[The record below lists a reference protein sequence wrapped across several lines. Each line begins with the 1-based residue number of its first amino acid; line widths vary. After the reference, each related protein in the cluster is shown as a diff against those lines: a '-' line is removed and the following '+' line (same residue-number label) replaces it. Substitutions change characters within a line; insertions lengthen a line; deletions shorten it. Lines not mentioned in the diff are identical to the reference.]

1 MTNRT
6 PSASLTRRAIAVL
19 TAIALLGGGIVAVAS
34 PATAAPKP
42 GTKCKKI
49 GKVTANGLICK
60 RKNGKKVF
68 VRIPQSSTP
77 STTAPTPDQ
86 PPTGTPTSPEF
97 TAAEK
102 ETIKKAFEDSLT
114 GRQVDRT
121 FTEGDSLTQLIWH
134 MCANDRYGLL
144 SNLSFAGSGSTTSTE
159 IGTWRIVEAG
169 GIRNQVEA
177 VLIQMTPDD
186 ASTAPYT
193 LEIGAFADGR
203 VEANGRRAVVSP
215 SGEC

>member
-1 MTNRT
+1 MPIRT
-6 PSASLTRRAIAVL
+6 HPSARLAQRVIAVL
-19 TAIALLGGGIVAVAS
+19 TAMALLGGGIVAIAS

-42 GTKCKKI
+42 GAKCKKI

-68 VRIPQSSTP
+68 VRIPQGSTP
-77 STTAPTPDQ
+77 STTTPN
-86 PPTGTPTSPEF
+86 PAETPTSPDF

-102 ETIKKAFEDSLT
+102 KTITKSFQDALT

-121 FTEGDSLTQLIWH
+121 FTENDSLTQLIWH

-177 VLIQMTPDD
+177 VLIRMTPDD
-186 ASTAPYT
+186 PSTAPYT
-193 LEIGAFADGR
+193 LEIAAFADGR
-203 VEANGRRAVVSP
+203 LEANGRRAVVSP